1 MTKDIAARSS
11 GLAACRAEARRVRW
25 REGVWLGAILL
36 TVLVTFVCFVVFV
49 LEPSARSSE
58 RPTRIVS
65 LIPAVTEMLFAIGA
79 GPQVVAVSSF
89 DHFPPQVRRLPSV
102 GALVDPD
109 VERILSLRPDLVAI
123 YGSQTDLRTQLGR
136 ARIPVYVYRH
146 AGLADVP
153 ATIRE
158 LGARVGHADA
168 AAALARG
175 IETRLAAIR
184 ARNAG
189 RPHPRTLIV
198 MGREALS
205 LRGIYA
211 SGGVG
216 FIHDMVEA
224 AGGTN
229 VFADVK
235 KEAVQA
241 TAELILSRRPDVIIE
256 LRADPLSPDML
267 TREMNVWSAWNSV
280 PAVKN
285 RHVHLIAD
293 DRTVVPGPRVAEGV
307 EIIANR
313 LDKAR

>member
-1 MTKDIAARSS
+1 MITKSHTKSTKHTKNDQVLLLFFLTFLVFMLLVPTPWARS
-11 GLAACRAEARRVRW
+11 A
-25 REGVWLGAILL
+25 
-36 TVLVTFVCFVVFV
+36 
-49 LEPSARSSE
+49 E

-65 LIPAVTEMLFAIGA
+65 LIPAITEMLFAMDA

-89 DHFPPQVRRLPSV
+89 DEFPPEAQKLPRV

-109 VERILSLRPDLVAI
+109 LERILSLRPDLVAI
-123 YGSQTDLRTQLGR
+123 YGSQTDLRTQLER
-136 ARIPVYVYRH
+136 AGVPLYIYRH
-146 AGLADVP
+146 AGLADI
-153 ATIRE
+153 AETIRA
-158 LGARVGHADA
+158 LGARVGRPDA
-168 AAALARG
+168 AAALARN
-175 IETRLAAIR
+175 IDSRLAAIR
-184 ARNAG
+184 ARTAG
-189 RPHPRTLIV
+189 RPRPRTLIV

-241 TAELILSRRPDVIIE
+241 TTELVLSRRPDVILE
-256 LRADPLSPDML
+256 LRLEPLSPGML
-267 TREMNVWSAWNSV
+267 KRERDVWNGWTSV

-285 RHVHLIAD
+285 GHVYLITD
-293 DRTVVPGPRVAEGV
+293 DRTIVPGPRVAEGV
-307 EIIANR
+307 ELIANA

>member
-1 MTKDIAARSS
+1 
-11 GLAACRAEARRVRW
+11 
-25 REGVWLGAILL
+25 
-36 TVLVTFVCFVVFV
+36 
-49 LEPSARSSE
+49 
-58 RPTRIVS
+58 
-65 LIPAVTEMLFAIGA
+65 
-79 GPQVVAVSSF
+79 
-89 DHFPPQVRRLPSV
+89 
-102 GALVDPD
+102 
-109 VERILSLRPDLVAI
+109 
-123 YGSQTDLRTQLGR
+123 
-136 ARIPVYVYRH
+136 
-146 AGLADVP
+146 
-153 ATIRE
+153 
-158 LGARVGHADA
+158 
-168 AAALARG
+168 
-175 IETRLAAIR
+175 
-184 ARNAG
+184 
-189 RPHPRTLIV
+189 

-267 TREMNVWSAWNSV
+267 KREMNVWSAWNSV